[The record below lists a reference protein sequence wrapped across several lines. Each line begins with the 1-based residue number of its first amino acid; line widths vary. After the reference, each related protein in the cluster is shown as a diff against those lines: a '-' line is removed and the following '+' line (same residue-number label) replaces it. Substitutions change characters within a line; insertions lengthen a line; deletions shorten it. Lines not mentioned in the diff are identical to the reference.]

1 MCPCVATAH
10 KTFSK
15 ILIHN
20 NYKETNNTYIIANF
34 NIFKIVCY
42 QIQCYPY
49 MISGR
54 SMNTSGSSHDVKLFW

>member
-1 MCPCVATAH
+1 MCSCIATTH

-20 NYKETNNTYIIANF
+20 NYKETHNAYIIANF

-42 QIQCYPY
+42 QIQCYSY
-49 MISGR
+49 I
-54 SMNTSGSSHDVKLFW
+54 